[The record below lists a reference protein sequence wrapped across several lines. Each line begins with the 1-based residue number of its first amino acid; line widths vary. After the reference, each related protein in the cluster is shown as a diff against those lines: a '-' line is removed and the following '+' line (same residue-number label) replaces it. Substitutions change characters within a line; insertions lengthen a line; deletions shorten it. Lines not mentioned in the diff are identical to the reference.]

1 MKKNL
6 SISIKGTG
14 DSAKEFV
21 EAWRRVE
28 QGQPPEQ
35 PIERL
40 YFEDLATM
48 LKLLTPAR
56 LEVLKVLHR
65 AGPISVRAL
74 AGRMKRDY
82 KNVHH
87 DLQIL
92 ERGGLITRSADG
104 RLTAPWKKII
114 AEIALAA

>member
-1 MKKNL
+1 MKKHL
-6 SISIKGTG
+6 SAGIKGARE
-14 DSAKEFV
+14 SAKKFV
-21 EAWRRVE
+21 EVWRRAE
-28 QGQPPEQ
+28 QGEPVEL

-48 LKLLTPAR
+48 LKVLTPRR
-56 LEVLKVLHR
+56 LEVLKVVHEI
-65 AGPISVRAL
+65 GPVSVRAA

-87 DLQIL
+87 DLQVL
-92 ERGGLITRSADG
+92 ERAGLVMRSPDG
-104 RLTAPWKKII
+104 RLKAPWNKIV